1 MGKMLKVANL
11 SARVTD
17 DDLIVRFGDYGIV
30 ESATMDR
37 ASSDSS
43 GLRSACIVMA
53 NSEEA
58 QAAIDWLHD
67 TPFKGSTIS
76 VSHLVSGRERVF
88 WVHCKLSRGSQGL
101 LK

>member
-1 MGKMLKVANL
+1 MGIMLQVDNL

-17 DDLIVRFGDYGIV
+17 EDLIVRFADYAIV

-37 ASSDSS
+37 ASPGSS
-43 GLRSACIVMA
+43 GCRSACVVMA

-67 TPFKGSTIS
+67 TQFKGSTIS
-76 VSHLVSGRERVF
+76 VSHLVNNRERV
-88 WVHCKLSRGSQGL
+88 SRFHFDL
-101 LK
+101 PR